1 MSRSWLQL
9 IQKLN
14 NDGVALMQNA
24 RYQEAN
30 VAFAKSL
37 GIAKKKLQHFERTE
51 KDHLPFSS
59 SRCLYATDFEYD
71 MVDLQNQPL
80 FNSFV
85 FCTPLK
91 IVRMLELEVVGCSDC
106 FSKLSFVIVFNLA
119 LSHHL
124 GAMSNGD
131 PLKREDLL
139 RKSLRLYEV
148 AHEIHGKE
156 YCNQTHFEII
166 MVINNIAEIQREV
179 RNESKAQKCYEQLLE
194 MIMFLLVDQGYEESG
209 NGMMK
214 QLDGVIFNVQ
224 QIVLKK
230 IMVAPA
236 A

>member
-9 IQKLN
+9 LQKLN
-14 NDGVALMQNA
+14 NDGVSLMQNA
-24 RYQEAN
+24 RYEEAN

-37 GIAKKKLQHFERTE
+37 GIAKVKLQRFERTE
-51 KDHLPFSS
+51 EDLPDS
-59 SRCLYATDFEYD
+59 SRYCYENDFEYD
-71 MVDLQNQPL
+71 MVDLQNRPL

-85 FCTPLK
+85 FSTPLK
-91 IVRMLELEVVGCSDC
+91 IVRMLELERVGCSNC
-106 FSKLSFVIVFNLA
+106 FSKVSFVIVFNLA

-124 GAMSNGD
+124 SAMSNSD
-131 PLKREDLL
+131 PLKREESLQ
-139 RKSLRLYEV
+139 KSLRLYEV

-166 MVINNIAEIQREV
+166 MVVNNIAEIQREV

-194 MIMFLLVDQGYEESG
+194 MVMFLLVDQGYEESG
-209 NGMMK
+209 DGMMK

-230 IMVAPA
+230 VMVAA
-236 A
+236 AA